1 MSSRRTK
8 AREITLQMLYQ
19 LDLNPDVPGQTVLE
33 QVQER
38 LTDEPSAKFGWQ
50 LYVGVLENRKELDSR
65 IEAIAANWSLK
76 RMAPTDRNVLRL
88 GAFELLFTETPPRV
102 VIDEALELAK
112 RFGSSQSAQFVNGIL
127 DRLIPPGRVDRV
139 GVEPELTMDPARTG
153 PGVETEPARESEEAR
168 TPDRDSSAE
177 SGRTTDP
184 AS

>member
-8 AREITLQMLYQ
+8 TRETILQMLYQ
-19 LDLNPDVPGQTVLE
+19 LDLNPDIPGQVVLE

-50 LYVGVLENRKELDSR
+50 LYVGVLEHRKELDSR

-88 GAFELLFTETPPRV
+88 GAFELLYTDTPPRV

-112 RFGSSQSAQFVNGIL
+112 LFGSSQSAQFVNGIL
-127 DRLIPPGRVDRV
+127 DRLVPEGHADRSDINREPVIEPPPEIPAERDPRALLKRPA
-139 GVEPELTMDPARTG
+139 EPKETPTSDP
-153 PGVETEPARESEEAR
+153 EES
-168 TPDRDSSAE
+168 D
-177 SGRTTDP
+177 GQV
-184 AS
+184 